1 MRTIVELFKILKTQS
16 PVSIYNKFT
25 FCNNTYNYT
34 LLYPK
39 FKLDISKN
47 NFIVKS
53 VSLWNTCIKNLL
65 DKPVLFLPEWS
76 NGLEL
81 IIPGNVK
88 NSDLTISVTLFKK
101 RLADFLMKIQSQGN
115 ANEWSDVNYF

>member
-1 MRTIVELFKILKTQS
+1 MYQ
-16 PVSIYNKFT
+16 
-25 FCNNTYNYT
+25 
-34 LLYPK
+34 
-39 FKLDISKN
+39 
-47 NFIVKS
+47 
-53 VSLWNTCIKNLL
+53 NLL

-101 RLADFLMKIQSQGN
+101 RLADFVMKIQSQGN